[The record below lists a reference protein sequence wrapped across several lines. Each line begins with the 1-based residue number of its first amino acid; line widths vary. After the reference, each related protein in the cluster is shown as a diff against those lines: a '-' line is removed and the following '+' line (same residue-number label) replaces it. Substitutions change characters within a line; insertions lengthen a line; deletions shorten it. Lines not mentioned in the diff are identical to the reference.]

1 MGRVRK
7 RGAYEFG
14 SIGNNNIFSSI
25 GVCTHV
31 GLGIRAR
38 KLKAFRKSK
47 GKEDCG
53 RVCV

>member
-14 SIGNNNIFSSI
+14 STDNNNIFSSI
-25 GVCTHV
+25 SVRAHV

-38 KLKAFRKSK
+38 KLKAFKKSK
-47 GKEDCG
+47 GEEDCG